1 MKKIYTLLSKINS
14 SFIELAFNPTVIYD
28 EEINEQGKIILAGNH
43 KSNFDPLLLQYAFKR
58 PIHFLAKEEL
68 FKNILAPLMNYIEA
82 VPVKRDGKDFDCLK
96 KSISYLDK
104 EEVLGIFPEGTFNRS
119 DNLILPFKLGTIMIA
134 KRSKSNIIPFSITG
148 DYKLIK
154 NNLRINFGKV
164 IKTNEMSSQKILE
177 KLENDV
183 KTLILKNR

>member
-1 MKKIYTLLSKINS
+1 MKKIYNLLSEVNDY
-14 SFIELAFNPTVIYD
+14 FIKLAFNPTVIYD
-28 EEINEQGKIILAGNH
+28 EEINDTGKIILAGNH

-68 FKNILAPLMNYIEA
+68 FKNFLAPLMNYVEA
-82 VPVKRDGKDFDCLK
+82 IPVKRDGRDFDCLK
-96 KSISYLDK
+96 KSLSVLDK
-104 EEVLGIFPEGTFNRS
+104 GEVIGIFPEGTFNKS

-164 IKTNEMSSQKILE
+164 IKTDELSSLKLLE

>member
-1 MKKIYTLLSKINS
+1 
-14 SFIELAFNPTVIYD
+14 
-28 EEINEQGKIILAGNH
+28 
-43 KSNFDPLLLQYAFKR
+43 
-58 PIHFLAKEEL
+58 
-68 FKNILAPLMNYIEA
+68 
-82 VPVKRDGKDFDCLK
+82 
-96 KSISYLDK
+96 
-104 EEVLGIFPEGTFNRS
+104 
-119 DNLILPFKLGTIMIA
+119 MIA